1 MFYFCCTS
9 ISILLYFH
17 SLSKLK
23 SYIEHFLKIY
33 SSMRIMKNL
42 QYAKLKSCF
51 TIAFLSNN
59 YFTENYKQL
68 LFLEINME
76 NKFTI
81 LVVDDEPYMTEMLQ
95 SFFEM
100 NNYVCFTATDG
111 VEALEIL
118 KAEAIDIVITDIK
131 MPKMNGLDL
140 LKEIKGKHK
149 GTSAVIMTGFSEEYT
164 TSEALNSGADG
175 YITKPF
181 RNKELLLILRRIR
194 QLSDNNES

>member
-1 MFYFCCTS
+1 
-9 ISILLYFH
+9 
-17 SLSKLK
+17 
-23 SYIEHFLKIY
+23 
-33 SSMRIMKNL
+33 
-42 QYAKLKSCF
+42 
-51 TIAFLSNN
+51 
-59 YFTENYKQL
+59 
-68 LFLEINME
+68 ME

-100 NNYVCFTATDG
+100 NNYVCFTASDG
-111 VEALEIL
+111 IEALEVL
-118 KAEAIDIVITDIK
+118 KTEKIDIVITDMK
-131 MPKMNGLDL
+131 MPEMDGLDL
-140 LKEIKGKHK
+140 LKEVKKNYQ

-194 QLSDNNES
+194 QLSENEEIQL

>member
-1 MFYFCCTS
+1 MD
-9 ISILLYFH
+9 
-17 SLSKLK
+17 
-23 SYIEHFLKIY
+23 
-33 SSMRIMKNL
+33 
-42 QYAKLKSCF
+42 
-51 TIAFLSNN
+51 
-59 YFTENYKQL
+59 
-68 LFLEINME
+68 

-100 NNYVCFTATDG
+100 NNYVCFTASDG
-111 VEALEIL
+111 IEALEVL
-118 KAEAIDIVITDIK
+118 KSEKIDIVITDMK
-131 MPKMNGLDL
+131 MPNMNGLDL
-140 LKEIKGKHK
+140 LKEVKGKYQ

-194 QLSDNNES
+194 QLNDDEQK